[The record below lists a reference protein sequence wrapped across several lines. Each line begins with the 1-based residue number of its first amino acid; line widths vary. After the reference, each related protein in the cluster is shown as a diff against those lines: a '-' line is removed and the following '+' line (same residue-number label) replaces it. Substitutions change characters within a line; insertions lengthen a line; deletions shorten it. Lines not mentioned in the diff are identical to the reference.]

1 MVLKDRVRIPQPKRF
16 QTIFSID
23 IREPFD
29 YISAMFT
36 EKDIARFR
44 SETAGVKNVIHLN
57 NAGSS
62 LPPDVV
68 RESVLDYLQEE
79 MTFGGYEVHAKYF
92 DEIEGVYGVIA
103 RLINASADEIAVLEN
118 ATVAWSAA
126 FQAIPFQAGDEI
138 ICCQAD
144 YSSNYLA
151 YLHLQKKL
159 DVKVKLAPN
168 DQFDQVD
175 VAALEGLIN
184 KATKLISIV
193 HVPTNSGLV
202 SPVEA
207 IGEIAR
213 KHGVLYLLDA
223 CQSAGQIP
231 LDVEQIGCDLLSAT
245 GRKYLRGPR
254 GTGFLYVNSKVK
266 DQLVPAAIDLHSAEW
281 TATNEYRFR
290 EDARKFENW
299 ESNFAGILGLKK
311 AVEYALEAGV
321 DDIWE
326 RVQQLGTLLRQK
338 LNTLEK
344 VTIHDVGEVMGGI
357 VSFSVEGYQPEQ
369 VKSHLASH
377 GINISWLGTPNAR
390 LDMETRGIDKI
401 ARASVHY
408 FNTESELDALVSKLA
423 LL

>member
-1 MVLKDRVRIPQPKRF
+1 
-16 QTIFSID
+16 
-23 IREPFD
+23 
-29 YISAMFT
+29 MFT
-36 EKDIARFR
+36 EKDITRFR
-44 SETAGVKNVIHLN
+44 SETAGVKNVVHLN

-62 LPPDVV
+62 LPPDIV
-68 RESVLDYLQEE
+68 RQSVLDYLQEE
-79 MTFGGYEVHAKYF
+79 MTYGGYEVHAKYF
-92 DEIEGVYGVIA
+92 DEIEGVYDSIA
-103 RLINASADEIAVLEN
+103 RLINAEASEIAVLEN

-126 FQAIPFQAGDEI
+126 FQAISFQTGDEI

-151 YLHLQKKL
+151 YLHLQKRL
-159 DVKVKLAPN
+159 DVKVRIAPN

-184 KATKLISIV
+184 ETTKLISIV

-207 IGEIAR
+207 VGKVAR
-213 KHGVLYLLDA
+213 KHQMLYLLDA
-223 CQSAGQIP
+223 CQSAGQVP

-254 GTGFLYVNSKVK
+254 GTGFLYVSNRIK
-266 DQLVPAAIDLHSAEW
+266 DQLRPAAIDLHSAEW

-290 EDARKFENW
+290 DDARKFENW

-311 AVEYALEAGV
+311 AVDYTLETGIE
-321 DDIWE
+321 DIWN
-326 RVQQLGTLLRQK
+326 RIQHLGALLRQK
-338 LNTLEK
+338 LSTLEK
-344 VTIHDVGEVMGGI
+344 VTVHDVGEVKGGI
-357 VSFSVEGYQPEQ
+357 VTFSVTGYHPDQ
-369 VKSHLASH
+369 VKNHLKEY

-390 LDMETRGIDKI
+390 LDMEARGLTELV
-401 ARASVHY
+401 RASVHY
-408 FNTESELDALVSKLA
+408 YNTEEELDQLVARLG

>member
-1 MVLKDRVRIPQPKRF
+1 
-16 QTIFSID
+16 
-23 IREPFD
+23 
-29 YISAMFT
+29 MFA
-36 EKDIARFR
+36 EKDITRFR
-44 SETAGVKNVIHLN
+44 SETAGVKNVVHLN

-62 LPPDVV
+62 LPPDIV
-68 RESVLDYLQEE
+68 RQSVLDYLQEE
-79 MTFGGYEVHAKYF
+79 MTYGGYEVHAKYF
-92 DEIEGVYGVIA
+92 DEIEGVYDSVA
-103 RLINASADEIAVLEN
+103 RLINAEANEIAVLEN

-126 FQAIPFQAGDEI
+126 FQAISFQAGDEI

-151 YLHLQKKL
+151 YLHLQKRL
-159 DVKVKLAPN
+159 DVKVRIAPN

-184 KATKLISIV
+184 ETTKLISIV

-207 IGEIAR
+207 VGKVAR
-213 KHGVLYLLDA
+213 KHQVLYLLDA
-223 CQSAGQIP
+223 CQSAGQVP

-254 GTGFLYVNSKVK
+254 GTGFLYVSNRIK
-266 DQLVPAAIDLHSAEW
+266 DQLRPAAIDLHSAEW

-290 EDARKFENW
+290 DDARKFENW

-311 AVEYALEAGV
+311 AVDYTLETGIE
-321 DDIWE
+321 DIWN
-326 RVQQLGTLLRQK
+326 RVQYLGALLRQK
-338 LNTLEK
+338 LSTLEK
-344 VTIHDVGEVMGGI
+344 VTVHDVGEVKGGI
-357 VSFSVEGYQPEQ
+357 VTFSVAGYHPDQ
-369 VKSHLASH
+369 VKNHLKEY

-390 LDMETRGIDKI
+390 LDMEARGLTELV
-401 ARASVHY
+401 RASVHY
-408 FNTESELDALVSKLA
+408 YNTEEELDQLVARLG

>member
-1 MVLKDRVRIPQPKRF
+1 
-16 QTIFSID
+16 
-23 IREPFD
+23 
-29 YISAMFT
+29 MFT
-36 EKDIARFR
+36 EKDITRFR
-44 SETAGVKNVIHLN
+44 SETAGVKNVVHLN

-62 LPPDVV
+62 LPPDIV

-79 MTFGGYEVHAKYF
+79 MTYGGYEVHAKYF
-92 DEIEGVYGVIA
+92 DEIEGVYDSIA
-103 RLINASADEIAVLEN
+103 RLINAEANEIAVLEN

-126 FQAIPFQAGDEI
+126 FQAISFQAGDEI

-151 YLHLQKKL
+151 YLHLQKRL
-159 DVKVKLAPN
+159 DVKVRIAPN

-184 KATKLISIV
+184 ETTKLISIV

-207 IGEIAR
+207 VGKVAR
-213 KHGVLYLLDA
+213 KHQVLYLLDA
-223 CQSAGQIP
+223 CQSAGQVP

-254 GTGFLYVNSKVK
+254 GTGFLYVSNRIK
-266 DQLVPAAIDLHSAEW
+266 DQLRPAAIDLHSAEW

-290 EDARKFENW
+290 DDARKFENW

-311 AVEYALEAGV
+311 AVDYTLETGIE
-321 DDIWE
+321 DIWN
-326 RVQQLGTLLRQK
+326 RVQYLGALLRQK
-338 LNTLEK
+338 LSTLEK
-344 VTIHDVGEVMGGI
+344 VTVHDVGEVKGGI
-357 VSFSVEGYQPEQ
+357 VTFSVAGYHPDQ
-369 VKSHLASH
+369 VKNHLKEY

-390 LDMETRGIDKI
+390 LDMEARGLTELV
-401 ARASVHY
+401 RASVHY
-408 FNTESELDALVSKLA
+408 YNTEEELDQLVARLG